1 MSISA
6 ISGERLDLLPISSH
20 VGPLQVIVSEG
31 HLAGVASIFVGMS
44 GSGHGN
50 GLRAMIPR
58 SVWGDGSHIDCTQ
71 ISQGGGR
78 KGETRVGAS
87 SRSVRQSQY
96 NELPLKHGL
105 S

>member
-6 ISGERLDLLPISSH
+6 ISSERLDLLPISSH

-71 ISQGGGR
+71 ISLKEVEGR
-78 KGETRVGAS
+78 EKRESEQAV
-87 SRSVRQSQY
+87 
-96 NELPLKHGL
+96 GL
-105 S
+105 SDNLNTMNYH